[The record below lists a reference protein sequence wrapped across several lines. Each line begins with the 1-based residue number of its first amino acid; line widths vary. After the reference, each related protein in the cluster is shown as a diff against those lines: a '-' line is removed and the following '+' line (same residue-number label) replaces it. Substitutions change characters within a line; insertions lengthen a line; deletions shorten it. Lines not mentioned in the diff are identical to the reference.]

1 MDAALPSIR
10 SFHRIVTSRTGALNS
25 RYLGRDRPLGESR
38 VLFEVGAAGSSVRQL
53 RRRLGLDSALLSRML
68 RSLERD
74 GLIVTA
80 KRASDDGRVKFA
92 RLTGR
97 GRTELRRLNQLSD
110 ELARSILAPLSAQQA
125 DRLVAAM
132 AEVERLLRASAV
144 VLEVEKPSTRD
155 ATWCLEQYFRELDAR
170 FRTGFDPEASI
181 SAAPQ
186 EMTPPNGYFVVA
198 RLFAEPIGCGALKIT
213 SRGVG
218 EVKRMWVAAPARNL
232 GVGRRILG
240 QIEHIAQRR
249 KLKLLRLET
258 NESLQEAQALYRTS
272 GYREVEAFNDE
283 PYAHHWFEKRLR

>member
-38 VLFEVGAAGSSVRQL
+38 VLFEVGAAGASVRQL
-53 RRRLGLDSALLSRML
+53 RTRLGLDSALLSRML

-92 RLTGR
+92 RLTRR

-144 VLEVEKPSTRD
+144 VLDVEKPSTRD

-170 FRTGFDPEASI
+170 FRTGFDAEASI

-213 SRGVG
+213 SRDVG

-240 QIEHIAQRR
+240 QVEHIAQRR

-272 GYREVEAFNDE
+272 GYREVAAFNDE